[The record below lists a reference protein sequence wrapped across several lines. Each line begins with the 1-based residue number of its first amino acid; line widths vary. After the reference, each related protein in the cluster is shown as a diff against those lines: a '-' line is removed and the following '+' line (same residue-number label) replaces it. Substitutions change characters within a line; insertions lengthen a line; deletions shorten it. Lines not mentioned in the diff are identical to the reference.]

1 MNDNVDNVGA
11 TASPRLSL
19 SFERGFRYWDAS
31 PQTSHQFENR
41 YIALPIKV
49 RTIRCSPK
57 LETAI
62 FVLLAQPAH
71 SA

>member
-1 MNDNVDNVGA
+1 MNDNVDNLGA

-41 YIALPIKV
+41 YTGVEEDLTEKSKI
-49 RTIRCSPK
+49 
-57 LETAI
+57 
-62 FVLLAQPAH
+62 
-71 SA
+71 